1 MSFLCQPMMI
11 SIEPN
16 PAIETT
22 FENLFFLYIH
32 LGEFDSKKLY
42 SESVDNVVFLWFKSS
57 GFYQKISILKTSK
70 IVLLLRLLLLR
81 FCLIIISEFRIKS
94 WFQHEN
100 LFSYKKSKI
109 MSFCG
114 QNLESMIR
122 DNLKRSTLSKWILKV
137 VVKRT

>member
-1 MSFLCQPMMI
+1 MSFLCKPMMI
-11 SIEPN
+11 CIERN

-32 LGEFDSKKLY
+32 LGEFNSKKLY

-70 IVLLLRLLLLR
+70 IVLLLR

-122 DNLKRSTLSKWILKV
+122 DNLNRSTVSKWILRV
-137 VVKRT
+137 VVQPT